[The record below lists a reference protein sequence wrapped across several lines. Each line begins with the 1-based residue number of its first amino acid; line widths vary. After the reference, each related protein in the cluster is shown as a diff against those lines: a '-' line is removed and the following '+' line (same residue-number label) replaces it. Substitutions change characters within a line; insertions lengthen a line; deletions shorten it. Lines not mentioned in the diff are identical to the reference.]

1 VEEARTVTPMLDI
14 SIAIASY
21 GSEEWRQMA
30 LDRAYPSAERQGGYE
45 VIVHHEPEGSV
56 ASSRNAAAAKATG
69 SFLCQ
74 LDADDELAPGFMAA
88 MERAHQPEDLRV
100 LYTPAVSW
108 TRNGHRRPPRIQ
120 REMNLEHANW
130 LVIGTLISRELF
142 FEVGGFE
149 DYPHGLEDW
158 NLWAKAWKA
167 GCSIVK
173 VPRAVYIAH
182 YNAESKHHQ
191 LQKDRAEYHYWYQ
204 VVAHSVFPE
213 IHPAPAPR

>member
-1 VEEARTVTPMLDI
+1 MMNL
-14 SIAIASY
+14 SILVSTY
-21 GSEEWRQMA
+21 GSDEWRDLA
-30 LDRAYPSAERQGGYE
+30 LERAVPSAEDQGAHE
-45 VIVHHEPEGSV
+45 VIVVHQPNGTV
-56 ASSRNAAAAKATG
+56 ASARNEAARRATG
-69 SFLCQ
+69 TWLAT
-74 LDADDELAPGFMAA
+74 LDADDQLGGGYFAA
-88 MERAHQPEDLRV
+88 MERVHQEGDPRV

-142 FEVGGFE
+142 WEVGGFE

-167 GCSIVK
+167 GCRVVK

-182 YNAESKHHQ
+182 YNPESKHHE
-191 LQKDRAEYHYWYQ
+191 LQRDRAEYHYQYQ
-204 VVAHSVFPE
+204 RAAHSVFPE
-213 IHPAPAPR
+213 IHPAPVRSA